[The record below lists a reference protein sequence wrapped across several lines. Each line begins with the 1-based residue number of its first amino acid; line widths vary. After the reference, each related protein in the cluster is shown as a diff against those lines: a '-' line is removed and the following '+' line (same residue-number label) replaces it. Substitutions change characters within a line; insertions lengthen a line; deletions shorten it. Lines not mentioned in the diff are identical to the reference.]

1 MHGRVFSI
9 APTVTTKSVSSHGPV
24 SPGSKV
30 TPVWRTTGL
39 RRIPPFASEW
49 FRSRHGTHFW
59 PGSHEERPAREFLE
73 CSHWLQSKGEQALTL
88 PRRGN
93 RKHVALKS
101 TGHEDNYTRCLGCW
115 EAQRTPLRA
124 HCTSHSTPGV
134 VISPG
139 SPLSFQLPF
148 FPFDA
153 FFPTHLFYISSV
165 RTERKCVS
173 PPVGWDLA

>member
-1 MHGRVFSI
+1 MFSI
-9 APTVTTKSVSSHGPV
+9 TPIVTTKSVSSHGQV
-24 SPGSKV
+24 SPGSKL
-30 TPVWRTTGL
+30 TPVWRTTGP
-39 RRIPPFASEW
+39 RGIPPFASEW
-49 FRSRHGTHFW
+49 FRRRHGTQFR
-59 PGSHEERPAREFLE
+59 PVSHEQRPAHEFLE
-73 CSHWLQSKGEQALTL
+73 CSHWFQSKGEQALTL

-101 TGHEDNYTRCLGCW
+101 TGHKDSYTRCLGCW
-115 EAQRTPLRA
+115 EGQSAPLRA
-124 HCTSHSTPGV
+124 HCTSHSAPGV
-134 VISPG
+134 VSSPD

-153 FFPTHLFYISSV
+153 FFPTHLFYMSSV